1 MKEIKVLLVGVGG
14 YGAGITKEVLDNREK
29 KEVRVVGVVEPFI
42 DNSVM
47 KEEIISNNIPVYTSM
62 QDFYKEN
69 TADFAII
76 STPIY
81 LHKEQCIYAME
92 QGSDVLC
99 EKPISPTVQ
108 DAYEMRNCSLLTG
121 RYLNIGYQLSHA
133 PANLKLKQDILDN
146 KFGKLID
153 MYSIICWPRN
163 STYYSRPWAAKAY
176 YNGKTVLDSIAMNAC
191 AHYLH
196 NMFFLAGD
204 SLSESAQPV
213 KMGASLYRANNIE
226 TFDTACFEVT
236 IKDDVPLRFIATH
249 ATKNVISP
257 VTRCRFENATLYITE
272 TVGDNTVIAEFNDG
286 TVVEYGATYQ
296 DRFEKIWHCIDVSRG
311 VKAQTCTVDTAL
323 PHLKCVN
330 AATEFVDII
339 EFDNVM
345 NENEVNF
352 LPDIDVMF
360 KKAFDNNVMPEL
372 YKPSGLIDLKSYDY
386 FGGIKCK

>member
-1 MKEIKVLLVGVGG
+1 MKTISVVLVGIGG
-14 YGAGITKEVLDNREK
+14 YGAGITKEVLDNQIDK
-29 KEVRVVGVVEPFI
+29 NVCVVGVVEPFI

-47 KEEIISNNIPVYTSM
+47 KDEILSNNIPVFVSLEE
-62 QDFYKEN
+62 FYKEN
-69 TADFAII
+69 KADFAII

-92 QGSDVLC
+92 HGSDVLC
-99 EKPISPTVQ
+99 EKPIAPTVQ
-108 DAYEMRNCSLLTG
+108 DAYEMRNCSLITG
-121 RYLNIGYQLSHA
+121 KHLNIGYQLSHA

-163 STYYSRPWAAKAY
+163 STYYARPWAAKATH
-176 YNGKTVLDSIAMNAC
+176 NGKVVLDSIAMNAC

-196 NMFFLAGD
+196 NMFFLSG
-204 SLSESAQPV
+204 ESIGESSQPI
-213 KMGASLYRANNIE
+213 KMGASLYRANEIE
-226 TFDTACFEVT
+226 TFDTACIEVI
-236 IKDDVPLRFIATH
+236 IKNNVPLRFIATH

-272 TVGDNTVIAEFNDG
+272 TVGDNTVVAKFNDG
-286 TVVEYGATYQ
+286 TVIEYGATYQ
-296 DRFEKIWHCIDVSRG
+296 DRFEKIWYCIDVLRG
-311 VKAQTCTVDTAL
+311 VKSQTCTVETAL

-330 AATEFVDII
+330 AATEFVEVIN
-339 EFDNVM
+339 FDGVQ

-352 LPDIDVMF
+352 VPDIDLMF

-372 YKPSGLIDLKSYDY
+372 YKPKMEIDLDSYHY
-386 FGGIKCK
+386 FGGMK